1 MTNPMVTTAATIAPL
16 TGRAWVFPQDYINT
30 DAMMPR
36 AGYDLP
42 PKEQNSLVLNSVRP
56 GWADLVEPGD
66 ILVAGRNFGTGSSRP
81 AQTLLQRVGIAA
93 LVCESVAEI
102 FLRNC
107 VSYALPVLDCPGCLE
122 MTTEGDTVTV
132 DMNSGTFTNVTTG
145 ASRTGPV
152 LPAMLRNTIAAGGAY
167 AMLRAEGY
175 M

>member
-1 MTNPMVTTAATIAPL
+1 VSSVTGATAATIAPL

>member
-1 MTNPMVTTAATIAPL
+1 VTSTAAIAPL

-42 PKEQNSLVLNSVRP
+42 PKEQNSLVLNSIRP
-56 GWADLVEPGD
+56 GWADLVQPGD
-66 ILVAGRNFGTGSSRP
+66 VLVAGRNFGTGSSRP
-81 AQTLLQRVGIAA
+81 APTLLLRLGITA
-93 LVCESVAEI
+93 LVAESVAEI

-107 VSYALPVLDCPGCLE
+107 VSYALPVLECPGCLA

-132 DMNSGTFTNVTTG
+132 DMESGTFSNVTTG
-145 ASRTGPV
+145 VSRTGPV
-152 LPAMLRNTIAAGGAY
+152 LPLMLRQTIAAGGAY

>member
-1 MTNPMVTTAATIAPL
+1 VTSTTPIAAL

-30 DAMMPR
+30 DALMPR

-66 ILVAGRNFGTGSSRP
+66 ILVGGRNFGTGSSRP

-102 FLRNC
+102 FQRNC
-107 VSYALPVLDCPGCLE
+107 VSYALPLLECAGCLE
-122 MTTEGDTVTV
+122 MTTEGDIVTV
-132 DMNSGTFTNVTTG
+132 DMESGTFTNVTTG